1 MQIERLEQY
10 RGLKAEVKA
19 IEKLIDD
26 LYVPIASPNGN
37 HSTSGPSNPTEKT
50 ALRIIALKERLRAKQ
65 EKMMNELSAI
75 DSWLETVEDSEIRA
89 IIREHYINGNS
100 WNVTNFKVY
109 KYYDYFYSRK
119 RVMRYFGKEI

>member
-1 MQIERLEQY
+1 MRIERLEQY

-37 HSTSGPSNPTEKT
+37 HSTSVPSNPTEKT

-65 EKMMNELSAI
+65 EKMMKELCEI
-75 DSWLETVEDSEIRA
+75 EMWLETVSDSEIRA
-89 IIREHYINGNS
+89 IIREHYLNGCS
-100 WNVTNFKVY
+100 WYQTNYRVY
-109 KYYDYFYSRK
+109 NYYDYSYSRK
-119 RVMRYFGKEI
+119 RLMRFFGKE